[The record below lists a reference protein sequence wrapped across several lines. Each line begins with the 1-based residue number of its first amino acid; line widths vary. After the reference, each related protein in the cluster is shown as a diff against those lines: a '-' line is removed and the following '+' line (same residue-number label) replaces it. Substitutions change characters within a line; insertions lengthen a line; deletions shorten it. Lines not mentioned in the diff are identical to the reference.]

1 MPQFIHRKETSHRN
15 ISLVLSET
23 DCLRNGL
30 YQWKMYF
37 LIDPEIFHRDLKPD
51 NLLLTRDKQL
61 KIADFGTAKE
71 FGDNGKATYRRC
83 TPIYSAPEVYVFA

>member
-1 MPQFIHRKETSHRN
+1 MPQLIYLKETSHRN
-15 ISLVLSET
+15 ISSVLSQT
-23 DCLRNGL
+23 DSLRNGL
-30 YQWKMYF
+30 YQLTMYF
-37 LIDPEIFHRDLKPD
+37 LIYPEIFHRDLKPD
-51 NLLLTRDKQL
+51 NLLLTKDKQL